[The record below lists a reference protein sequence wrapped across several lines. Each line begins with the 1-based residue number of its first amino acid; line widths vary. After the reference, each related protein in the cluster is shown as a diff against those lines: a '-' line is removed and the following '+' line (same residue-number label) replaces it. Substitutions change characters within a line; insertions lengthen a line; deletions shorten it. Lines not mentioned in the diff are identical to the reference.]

1 MIWYRQSIFGSDAQW
16 RQIAQ
21 ISQLTDPGDGAFVEG
36 KHTFVPL
43 KSFFRFAFEVVISTR
58 LYLVSIDF
66 VVKLKQITVV
76 LTI

>member
-1 MIWYRQSIFGSDAQW
+1 MIWYRQSIFGSDAQR
-16 RQIAQ
+16 RQISQ
-21 ISQLTDPGDGAFVEG
+21 IGQLTDPGDGTFVEG
-36 KHTFVPL
+36 EHTFVPL
-43 KSFFRFAFEVVISTR
+43 KSFFRFAIEVVISTR